1 MRFETGA
8 RVRTR
13 PQRSAGHTRLPAYLQ
28 CKSGVVIRALGAFP
42 LADDRAADPEHARL
56 SALYTVAFEARDL
69 WSDASAS
76 RVHADL
82 FEDYLEP
89 AE

>member
-1 MRFETGA
+1 MKFETGE

-13 PQRSAGHTRLPAYLQ
+13 PQRTAGHTRLPAYLQ
-28 CKSGVVIRALGAFP
+28 CKYGIVVRALGAFP
-42 LADDRAADPEHARL
+42 LADERAADPAHARL
-56 SALYTVAFEARDL
+56 SALYTVAFDARDL

-89 AE
+89 VE